1 MGRRTYESGSVSR
14 YSFKGIGAYEETLW
28 SGAAA
33 GGSMIAAGLRST
45 PSHYSDWMQVSSSY
59 LDLFKHKD
67 SQCIGMQEIIQY
79 SEIIGGDS
87 EGFGMDLNGI
97 HEGFEL

>member
-1 MGRRTYESGSVSR
+1 MEWGRCWRKHDRCGACR
-14 YSFKGIGAYEETLW
+14 AFASF
-28 SGAAA
+28 
-33 GGSMIAAGLRST
+33 
-45 PSHYSDWMQVSSSY
+45 
-59 LDLFKHKD
+59 LDLFRHKD

-79 SEIIGGDS
+79 SEIIGADS

>member
-1 MGRRTYESGSVSR
+1 MGRYRDI
-14 YSFKGIGAYEETLW
+14 YSKELEDTRSCYGVKPLLEEAR
-28 SGAAA
+28 S
-33 GGSMIAAGLRST
+33 LRACRAFASFF
-45 PSHYSDWMQVSSSY
+45 
-59 LDLFKHKD
+59 DLFRHKD